1 MSGSWL
7 STSKLRRRCARI
19 GDYFT
24 SLFFFIRDLLSFK
37 TLIKILTR
45 KQSCTKT
52 CFPISSNKW
61 AASCNYAHIQQ
72 QRQHAG
78 FLFARWR
85 TKDFGDCFWVKTHTQ
100 QQRQHAGFLFAR
112 WITKE
117 FDNIILAWLISSF
130 FPSVLPENDSKTSFL
145 ILQVDRIFTTF
156 TGV

>member
-1 MSGSWL
+1 M
-7 STSKLRRRCARI
+7 RCARI

-85 TKDFGDCFWVKTHTQ
+85 TK
-100 QQRQHAGFLFAR
+100 
-112 WITKE
+112 E

>member
-1 MSGSWL
+1 MCKNRDY
-7 STSKLRRRCARI
+7 TFT
-19 GDYFT
+19 DYFT

-61 AASCNYAHIQQ
+61 AASYNYAHIQQ
-72 QRQHAG
+72 QRQHAE

-130 FPSVLPENDSKTSFL
+130 FPSVLPENDSRTSFL
-145 ILQVDRIFTTF
+145 ILEADRIFTTF
-156 TGV
+156 TGF

>member
-1 MSGSWL
+1 M
-7 STSKLRRRCARI
+7 RCARI

-61 AASCNYAHIQQ
+61 AASCNCAHIQQ

>member
-1 MSGSWL
+1 MCKNRDY
-7 STSKLRRRCARI
+7 TFT
-19 GDYFT
+19 DYFT

>member
-1 MSGSWL
+1 M
-7 STSKLRRRCARI
+7 RCARI

-130 FPSVLPENDSKTSFL
+130 FPFVLPENDSKTSFL

>member
-1 MSGSWL
+1 MCKNRDY
-7 STSKLRRRCARI
+7 TFT
-19 GDYFT
+19 DYFT

-85 TKDFGDCFWVKTHTQ
+85 TKDFGDCFWVKAHTQ

-112 WITKE
+112 WTTKE